1 MTSGCL
7 PHQVALRPE
16 NLKPP
21 EAVRSA
27 PVPTP
32 PLPSKSSSRQRLLDD
47 DSGGIEMSAMPS
59 ILQATMA
66 PPEGAELSA
75 TRAAQA
81 ATVANGAAEGTSGA
95 DGAGEP
101 QYELIGI
108 VTLEDVLEELIQA
121 EINDETDVYAD
132 NVSKQLAHGEDA
144 AHEAAHQ
151 RRMAFN
157 RMLDPSEL
165 HDEHLDV
172 NEISAVS
179 SFLSAN
185 VEAFSPLHISAVAL
199 QSLLARSPV
208 RVETVDPKGPPPPPI
223 FEKGKPCDACTIV
236 LQGNLH
242 VVCGSEGFE
251 SDRGPWTVLGAP
263 SLRQPPGTE
272 YVADFTARVME
283 TSRLIHISRADYL
296 AVLREETESI
306 ATAVRAAACELSSP
320 GC

>member
-1 MTSGCL
+1 M
-7 PHQVALRPE
+7 
-16 NLKPP
+16 PP

-27 PVPTP
+27 QVPTP
-32 PLPSKSSSRQRLLDD
+32 LLPSKSSSRQRLLDD
-47 DSGGIEMSAMPS
+47 DGGGIELSAMSS
-59 ILQATMA
+59 IIHATMA

-81 ATVANGAAEGTSGA
+81 AMVATGSAEGTSGP

-132 NVSKQLAHGEDA
+132 NVSKQLVHGEDA

-157 RMLDPSEL
+157 RMLDPREL
-165 HDEHLDV
+165 HDKHLDV

-208 RVETVDPKGPPPPPI
+208 RVETVDPKGSPPPPI
-223 FEKGKPCDACTIV
+223 FEKGKPCDSCTVV

-272 YVADFTARVME
+272 YEADFTARVME

-306 ATAVRAAACELSSP
+306 ASAVRAAACELSSQFFARQM
-320 GC
+320 